1 MSVRLL
7 QSSWHLGI
15 QARQTCGEGG
25 AWYMFQ
31 GEENGQKEG
40 EVAKRKSWMRRERI
54 CREIED

>member
-40 EVAKRKSWMRRERI
+40 EVAKRKREG
-54 CREIED
+54 EDVQRD